1 MTPDLLN
8 FDPARYLRIQSGA
21 VGLAEQIDAVVAD
34 ALGSGVTNVVFAGAG
49 GAGILMQPAAAL
61 LRDRSPFSADVVLP
75 AELVVT
81 GSATVGR
88 DTLVVIPS
96 LSGTTAES
104 ISALEFVKAAGAR
117 VLVLTG
123 HPDTPLGTKAD
134 VSLVN
139 FAEDDTSCESFY
151 LQSLLLSLSIM
162 ARTGALEDHAAV
174 GLPANR
180 TRRPLEPPHGI
191 VAVDANHKRVA
202 FGPRRVEYVNVTG
215 MEQIEDTVREH
226 ERAIVEVV
234 DAVDERG
241 EHAVV
246 AELTRLP
253 ELLLDAKGAFDRRAP
268 ALAEAIAADP
278 WHIVTGS
285 GNTWP
290 EAVYYGMCILEE
302 MQWIRTRPVHASDF
316 FHGTLE
322 LVEPDVSVLLLKGED
337 ATRLLADRVERFVS
351 GLTEKLL
358 VLDTADVELPGISQT
373 TRALVSPVILAA
385 LLERVSA
392 HLEVLRDH
400 PLTTRRYYR
409 RMAY

>member
-1 MTPDLLN
+1 MTSQLLN

-21 VGLAEQIDAVVAD
+21 VGLADQIDAAVAD

-49 GAGILMQPAAAL
+49 GAGILMQPAAVL
-61 LRDRSPFSADVVLP
+61 LRDHSTFRADVVLP
-75 AELVVT
+75 AELVET
-81 GSATVGR
+81 GSALVGR

-104 ISALEFVKAAGAR
+104 IAALDHVKASGAR

-123 HPDTPLGTKAD
+123 HADTPLGAKAD
-134 VSLVN
+134 TALVN

-151 LQSLLLSLSIM
+151 LQSLLLALSIM
-162 ARTGALEDHAAV
+162 ARTDTLEDHA
-174 GLPANR
+174 
-180 TRRPLEPPHGI
+180 T
-191 VAVDANHKRVA
+191 
-202 FGPRRVEYVNVTG
+202 
-215 MEQIEDTVREH
+215 
-226 ERAIVEVV
+226 
-234 DAVDERG
+234 
-241 EHAVV
+241 VV
-246 AELTRLP
+246 AELKRLP
-253 ELLLDAKGAFDRRAP
+253 QLLLDAKAAFEPRAHE
-268 ALAEAIAADP
+268 LAEAIAADQ

-285 GNTWP
+285 GSTWP
-290 EAVYYGMCILEE
+290 QAFYYGMCILEE

-337 ATRLLADRVERFVS
+337 PTRPLADRVERFTS
-351 GLTEKLL
+351 GLTDKLL
-358 VLDTADVELPGISQT
+358 VLDAADVELPGISRA

-392 HLEVLRDH
+392 HLEVMRDH